1 MFFSY
6 DVFIKLLL
14 KCGRLQYATKEIR
27 RGGLLFHRSTT
38 QKWSQRFLSDSGL
51 QEPAQ
56 DLILCEEPLEIRAL
70 GEPLVTTM
78 RTPGDDHKLAVGFL
92 FAEGLIRSLDDLLT
106 VTHCGHPGEEG
117 YGNVLEITP
126 ANHVDLSLDDRLT
139 RRGTIS
145 TSSCGVCGRQSIQQL
160 LSLCGTVSK
169 RGKIAAPLLAS
180 STEKLRA
187 FQRAFSVTGG
197 SHAAVA
203 LDHAGSPLCGYEDI
217 GRHNA
222 VDKVIGA
229 LLYEKKLEEAF
240 ILVVSGRVSFE
251 IIQKAAVAK
260 IPVVTSIS
268 AASSMAI
275 ELAEQANITLA
286 AFVRNG
292 GFTLYTHPERL
303 T

>member
-1 MFFSY
+1 M
-6 DVFIKLLL
+6 
-14 KCGRLQYATKEIR
+14 
-27 RGGLLFHRSTT
+27 
-38 QKWSQRFLSDSGL
+38 

-56 DLILCEEPLEIRAL
+56 DLILREEPLELRAL

-92 FAEGLIRSLDDLLT
+92 FAEGLIQSLDDL
-106 VTHCGHPGEEG
+106 VTLAHCGRPDEEG

-126 ANHVDLSLDDRLT
+126 ASHVDLNLEARAT
-139 RRGTIS
+139 RRGALS
-145 TSSCGVCGRQSIQQL
+145 TSSCGVCGRQSIEQL
-160 LSLCGTVSK
+160 LSLCGAVSK
-169 RGKIAAPLLAS
+169 QGRLPAQLLAS

-187 FQRAFSVTGG
+187 SQRAFSLTGG
-197 SHAAVA
+197 SHAAMA
-203 LDHAGSPLCGYEDI
+203 LDLAGVPLCGYEDI

-229 LLYEKKLEEAF
+229 LLYEKRLDEAF
-240 ILVVSGRVSFE
+240 VLVVSGRVSFE

-260 IPVVTSIS
+260 IPFVASIS

-275 ELAEQANITLA
+275 ELADAANITLA

-303 T
+303 A

>member
-6 DVFIKLLL
+6 DVFLELLL
-14 KCGRLQYATKEIR
+14 QSGYLQYAIKESP
-27 RGGLLFHRSTT
+27 GGTLFYKNIAP
-38 QKWSQRFLSDSGL
+38 KWSQRFLSEKER
-51 QEPAQ
+51 QEPAP

-106 VTHCGHPGEEG
+106 VTHCGRLGEEG
-117 YGNVLEITP
+117 YGNVLDIIP
-126 ANHVDLSLDDRLT
+126 ANHIDLSLGERLA

-145 TSSCGVCGRQSIQQL
+145 TSSCGVCGRQNIQQL
-160 LSLCGTVSK
+160 LSLCGTLSK
-169 RGKIAAPLLAS
+169 PGKLSAKLIAS
-180 STEKLRA
+180 STEKLSA
-187 FQRAFSVTGG
+187 FQRAFSLTGG

-203 LDHAGSPLCGYEDI
+203 LDHHGVPLCGYEDI

-229 LLYEKKLEEAF
+229 LLYEKRLMDAF
-240 ILVVSGRVSFE
+240 VLVVSGRVSFE
-251 IIQKAAVAK
+251 IVQKAAVAK
-260 IPVVTSIS
+260 IPLVASIS
-268 AASSMAI
+268 AASTMAI
-275 ELAEQANITLA
+275 ELAEAANITLA

-303 T
+303 E

>member
-1 MFFSY
+1 MWPLAVCSY
-6 DVFIKLLL
+6 KNH
-14 KCGRLQYATKEIR
+14 
-27 RGGLLFHRSTT
+27 RGGLLFHRSTAP
-38 QKWSQRFLSDSGL
+38 KWSQRFLSNNGL
-51 QEPAQ
+51 QESAQ
-56 DLILCEEPLEIRAL
+56 DFVLCEEPLEIRAH

-106 VTHCGHPGEEG
+106 IAHCGRPGEEG

-126 ANHVDLSLDDRLT
+126 ANHVDLSLEDRFT

-145 TSSCGVCGRQSIQQL
+145 TSSCGVCGRQNIQRL

-169 RGKIAAPLLAS
+169 PGTLPTQLLAS

-187 FQRAFSVTGG
+187 FQRAFSLTGG

-203 LDHAGSPLCGYEDI
+203 LDHAGVPLCGYEDI

-222 VDKVIGA
+222 VDKVVGA
-229 LLYEKKLEEAF
+229 LLYEKKLEQAF
-240 ILVVSGRVSFE
+240 VLVVSGRVSFE
-251 IIQKAAVAK
+251 IVQKAAVAK
-260 IPVVTSIS
+260 IPLVTSVS
-268 AASSMAI
+268 AASTMAI

-303 T
+303 A